1 MRGQAA
7 SQIFRMK
14 DVGYV
19 RFTGRGID
27 VTITAADWEQV
38 LAHIRD
44 ESLTTSIIP
53 VETGLRPLDSVVRLS
68 SSTVDASDPL
78 YARVYG
84 LLGQLFTTQVPT

>member
-7 SQIFRMK
+7 PQIFRMK

-27 VTITAADWEQV
+27 ATMPAADWEQV
-38 LAHIRD
+38 LAQIRD
-44 ESLTTSIIP
+44 ESLTTSILP
-53 VETGLRPLDSVVRLS
+53 VETGLRPLDSEVRLS
-68 SSTVDASDPL
+68 SSTVDARDPL